1 MLNILFYEGGIYML
15 PPKGFEPKLTPKEV
29 MHADWTTR
37 GHSDIKHN
45 KKKKP
50 CTLIQVAIHIVIA
63 TQ

>member
-1 MLNILFYEGGIYML
+1 ML

-29 MHADWTTR
+29 KHADWTTR
-37 GHSDIKHN
+37 GHSDIKHKKKKKK

-63 TQ
+63 KQ